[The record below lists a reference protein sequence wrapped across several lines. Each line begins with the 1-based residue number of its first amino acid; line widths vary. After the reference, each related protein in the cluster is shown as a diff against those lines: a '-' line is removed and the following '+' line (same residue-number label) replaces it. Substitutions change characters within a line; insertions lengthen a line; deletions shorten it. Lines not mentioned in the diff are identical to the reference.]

1 MSLVSQAKFDEL
13 VTNTTQYLQTL
24 MTQSAQLKER
34 VEKLE
39 AAVEAAAKP
48 AQGEGRA
55 HKDWA
60 ADLLCCAGR
69 LPH

>member
-39 AAVEAAAKP
+39 AAVEAASKP
-48 AQGEGRA
+48 ATRTRA
-55 HKDWA
+55 K
-60 ADLLCCAGR
+60 
-69 LPH
+69 